1 MKIDIKKIENNKK
14 VEISVEV
21 PAPLIES
28 YFKTAAEELSK
39 NLKVKGFRPGKVPID
54 IVEREIGSERLYNE
68 VANIVLQRTLPGII
82 RDEKLE
88 IIGQPEITVK
98 KIAKGNS
105 MEYQV
110 IFHLVPEVK
119 LGKYKGLEVKN
130 KDLKIEKQEIDK
142 SLNYL
147 QNSRMKIITINRAA
161 KKGDR
166 VEADFEIRHGGV
178 KVEDGESKNHPLVL
192 GNSKFLPGFEEKIE
206 GMKAGDEKE
215 FSLKAPDDWIDKRIA
230 GKNLDFKIKI
240 NLVQEREIP
249 KIDDEFA
256 KSLGEFKSLSE
267 LEKSIEEGLI
277 KEKKQKEKERI
288 RIELIEKVAEKSEM
302 DIPEFLIDEESEKIL
317 NEFKMSTSNMGL
329 EFDKYLKEIK
339 KTVDELKKEW
349 RKQAEK
355 RVKISLC
362 LREIIEKE
370 GIEVNDVEIEEKVN
384 QDLKNYSDIKKAEKN
399 IDLPALK
406 DYTKNIL
413 KNEKVFN
420 LLEKEAKLT

>member
-1 MKIDIKKIENNKK
+1 MKIDIKKIDNNKK

-21 PAPLIES
+21 PALLIES

-39 NLKVKGFRPGKVPID
+39 NLKVKGFRPGKAPID

-68 VANIVLQRTLPGII
+68 VTNIVLQRTLPGII

-147 QNSRMKIITINRAA
+147 QNSRIKIITINRAA

-166 VEADFEIRHGGV
+166 VEADFEIRYGSV

-206 GMKAGDEKE
+206 GMKVGDEKE

-267 LEKSIEEGLI
+267 LKKNIEEGLI

-317 NEFKMSTSNMGL
+317 NEFKMSTSDMGL

-370 GIEVNDVEIEEKVN
+370 GIEVGDVEIEEKVN
-384 QDLKNYSDIKKAEKN
+384 QDLKNYPDIKKAEKN

-420 LLEKEAKLT
+420 LLEEEAKLI